1 MSCEAPLA
9 TPEEER
15 AALMAQIASTM
26 VPRAS
31 LDPTSP
37 MYGTT
42 DEAASAAFG
51 RLTPGDLE
59 QAGVIYQ
66 MSDGKYAYSIPTT
79 QNQHDHFALRAATG
93 NRQKLSAIYH
103 THPGTDVNG
112 QYFSPN
118 DIEIAKQL
126 AVPSYVQFLKDGSI
140 RSFTTGKTKTQ
151 SLSTDGNRF
160 AMTRVAHGDPLVLP
174 PSMPVAQ
181 N

>member
-1 MSCEAPLA
+1 MA
-9 TPEEER
+9 TPEEDR

-26 VPRAS
+26 VPKAS

-42 DEAASAAFG
+42 GEAAQAAFG

-66 MSDGKYAYSIPTT
+66 MPDGKYAYSIPTT
-79 QNQHDHFALRAATG
+79 QNQHDHFALKAATG
-93 NRQKLSAIYH
+93 DSQKLSAIYH
-103 THPGTDVNG
+103 THPGNDVNG

-126 AVPSYVQFLKDGSI
+126 AVPSYVQFLKDGSV
-140 RSFTTGKTKTQ
+140 RSYTAGKTKTQ

-174 PSMPVAQ
+174 PPVTVAQ